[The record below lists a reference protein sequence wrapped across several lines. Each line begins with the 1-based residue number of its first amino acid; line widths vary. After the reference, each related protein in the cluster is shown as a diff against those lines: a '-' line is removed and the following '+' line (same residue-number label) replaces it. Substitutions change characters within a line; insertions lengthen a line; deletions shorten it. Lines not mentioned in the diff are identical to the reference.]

1 MEFTHVANPVR
12 VEAAVIVDV
21 DITGPVPDCGVDVI
35 VSLADGTQK
44 DVHLSDE
51 MVSRFIPGPGD
62 YLVTQEDGYQYIN
75 PKAVFERKYRLVAPT
90 FENSGAVLVDA
101 FAERYAEVDKRKRT
115 PEQIQIEEL
124 TQQLAAVK
132 ADAAQVSVYG
142 MQDAERNVRHSVL
155 LAMIPAGRSGLLK
168 YVDEAVKY
176 VMSGALP
183 ESK

>member
-1 MEFTHVANPVR
+1 MEFTHIANPVR

-21 DITGPVPDCGVDVI
+21 DITGPIPDCGVDII

-75 PKAVFERKYRLVAPT
+75 PKAVFERKYRAIEPNEDFDTLALSLELSGHRSEVRTRDDRIAELEA
-90 FENSGAVLVDA
+90 ENERLRDLEKANSWTNAAGLDA
-101 FAERYAEVDKRKRT
+101 RS
-115 PEQIQIEEL
+115 L
-124 TQQLAAVK
+124 
-132 ADAAQVSVYG
+132 
-142 MQDAERNVRHSVL
+142 RHSVL
-155 LAMIPAGRSGLLK
+155 LAMNPAGRAGLLK
-168 YVDEAVKY
+168 HVDEAVKY